1 MVPVSNI
8 IACYVTLFLSFL
20 LPLFG
25 GILFLLLR
33 RKERLTSAW
42 LLGTLGFFVPQMVVR
57 TPLLQLLSPHL
68 ADLSLAHPLVYGL
81 GLAFTAALFELMG
94 RLTVARL
101 LKNRLT
107 FRRSLAAGMGHG
119 GIESILIVGI
129 AYITNLYYISLIQ
142 SGEFDSLL
150 PLLSQVEGA
159 AEQMETMRQALITT
173 PWWMFLLAGLERLLT
188 MVCHAGLS
196 LLVCY
201 SLHWGK
207 ALKGSLLCLAAH
219 TVIDSAASVTLFVGQ
234 GLSQAGAYAIIY
246 SILTLMAALS
256 VCTIITIRRRW
267 PVENGKEVSANES
280 L

>member
-8 IACYVTLFLSFL
+8 IACYVTLFISFL

-25 GILFLLLR
+25 GVLFLSLH

-42 LLGTLGFFVPQMVVR
+42 LLGVLGFFVPQMVVR

-68 ADLSLAHPLVYGL
+68 ASLSLAHPLVYSL
-81 GLAFTAALFELMG
+81 GLAVTAALFELMV
-94 RLTVARL
+94 RLMVARF
-101 LKNRLT
+101 LKNKLT

-159 AEQMETMRQALITT
+159 AEQMEAMRQALITT

-201 SLHWGK
+201 SLHRGK
-207 ALKGSLLCLAAH
+207 PLKGSLLCLAAH
-219 TVIDSAASVTLFVGQ
+219 TVIDSAASVTLFVGR
-234 GLSQAGAYAIIY
+234 GLSQTSAYAIIY

-256 VCTIITIRRRW
+256 VWTILTIRRRW
-267 PVENGKEVSANES
+267 PVEIQKEVLPHES